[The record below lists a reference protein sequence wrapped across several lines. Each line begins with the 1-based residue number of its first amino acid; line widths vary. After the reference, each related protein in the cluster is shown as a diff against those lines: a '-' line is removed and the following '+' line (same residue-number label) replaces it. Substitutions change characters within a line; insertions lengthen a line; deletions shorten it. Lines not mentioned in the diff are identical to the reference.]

1 LFDFE
6 AILDSAQ
13 ASIQEAKRRVE
24 LEKQQRLDAIEA
36 KGKDE
41 AAREAWLSKREDA
54 VTSPR
59 TKARR
64 KLLRLL
70 YKATR
75 RQNQGYVICEWGC
88 GQWCA
93 RGVFSDLFRTSG
105 SRRWRQRT
113 AATPSRWPSESPRV
127 SRGQFRDGINQHRCV
142 IGREKTFHE
151 KESCAKRIMPCL
163 LGCGCR
169 MREEQ
174 WLEIPDD
181 EMAFE
186 EPRNRHDLGVPFLWR
201 LHTMRRLQERK
212 VVSMSISR
220 PFLTEMLRAGSRST
234 SRTNAP
240 RG

>member
-1 LFDFE
+1 MEAEKAIEEENKSRPATSEGAIVTVEEEFE
-6 AILDSAQ
+6 

-24 LEKQQRLDAIEA
+24 LEKQQRRDAIEA

-88 GQWCA
+88 GQWC
-93 RGVFSDLFRTSG
+93 
-105 SRRWRQRT
+105 
-113 AATPSRWPSESPRV
+113 
-127 SRGQFRDGINQHRCV
+127 V

-174 WLEIPDD
+174 WLEIPDE
-181 EMAFE
+181 EMAFD
-186 EPRNRHDLGVPFLWR
+186 EPRNRHDRGVLKCCGAFHFTR
-201 LHTMRRLQERK
+201 FQE
-212 VVSMSISR
+212 
-220 PFLTEMLRAGSRST
+220 
-234 SRTNAP
+234 
-240 RG
+240 

>member
-1 LFDFE
+1 MHCRRD
-6 AILDSAQ
+6 AVDGSPRVASAQ

-24 LEKQQRLDAIEA
+24 LEKQQRRDAIEA
-36 KGKDE
+36 KGRDE

-88 GQWCA
+88 GQWC
-93 RGVFSDLFRTSG
+93 
-105 SRRWRQRT
+105 
-113 AATPSRWPSESPRV
+113 
-127 SRGQFRDGINQHRCV
+127 V

-174 WLEIPDD
+174 WLEIPDE
-181 EMAFE
+181 EMACS
-186 EPRNRHDLGVPFLWR
+186 R
-201 LHTMRRLQERK
+201 
-212 VVSMSISR
+212 R
-220 PFLTEMLRAGSRST
+220 PFHLAAAASSLDARRHRREGPSSRAGRGDGVLVGST
-234 SRTNAP
+234 SPPRHRRDDLIAARTYLD
-240 RG
+240 

>member
-1 LFDFE
+1 MHRRPVTRGWFFVRFRV
-6 AILDSAQ
+6 ASAQ

-24 LEKQQRLDAIEA
+24 LEKQQRRDAIEA

-88 GQWCA
+88 GQWC
-93 RGVFSDLFRTSG
+93 
-105 SRRWRQRT
+105 
-113 AATPSRWPSESPRV
+113 
-127 SRGQFRDGINQHRCV
+127 V

-174 WLEIPDD
+174 WLEIPDE
-181 EMAFE
+181 EMAFD
-186 EPRNRHDLGVPFLWR
+186 EPRNRHDRGVLRCCGAFHFTR
-201 LHTMRRLQERK
+201 LRE
-212 VVSMSISR
+212 
-220 PFLTEMLRAGSRST
+220 
-234 SRTNAP
+234 
-240 RG
+240 

>member
-1 LFDFE
+1 MSRRPVTRLRPTRPRV
-6 AILDSAQ
+6 ASAQ

-24 LEKQQRLDAIEA
+24 LEKQQRRDAIEA

-88 GQWCA
+88 GQWC
-93 RGVFSDLFRTSG
+93 
-105 SRRWRQRT
+105 
-113 AATPSRWPSESPRV
+113 
-127 SRGQFRDGINQHRCV
+127 V

-174 WLEIPDD
+174 WLEIPDE
-181 EMAFE
+181 EMAFD
-186 EPRNRHDLGVPFLWR
+186 EPRNRHDRGVPSCGGAFTPGMMDVGGLFSDF
-201 LHTMRRLQERK
+201 E
-212 VVSMSISR
+212 
-220 PFLTEMLRAGSRST
+220 
-234 SRTNAP
+234 
-240 RG
+240 